1 LRDVSILRIRALLD
15 KWKHV
20 YVKPMYH

>member
-20 YVKPMYH
+20 YVKRMYH